1 MATRLLRA
9 TVVAGA
15 AAWAA
20 AGTPAN
26 SAPPRVEPGVFLYA
40 APSLGDPNFF
50 ESVVFILE
58 HGAGGSLGLIVNRP
72 TRVGVREAVKE
83 LAETRGL
90 DLRVYE
96 GGPVQ
101 PEARV
106 ALVRSPRALPD
117 AWRVLPD
124 VQLSTQPRQWREIAG
139 DAEAASRLRVYAGY
153 AGWGPGQLASEM
165 RLGSWIV
172 TRADARSI
180 FSSEPSALWP
190 RVHELM
196 RRIEARA
203 RITAAAEAVRPA
215 AATDTISRRCA
226 PGNPP
231 GQLRATVGW

>member
-15 AAWAA
+15 AAWAG
-20 AGTPAN
+20 AGTPAD

-40 APSLGDPNFF
+40 APSLGDPNFV
-50 ESVVFILE
+50 ESVVLLLE
-58 HGAGGSLGLIVNRP
+58 HGPGGSLGLIVNRP

-90 DLRVYE
+90 DLRVYA

-101 PEARV
+101 PEV
-106 ALVRSPRALPD
+106 MLALVRSTRALPD
-117 AWRVLPD
+117 ARRVLPD
-124 VQLSTQPRQWREIAG
+124 VQLSAQPRRWREVAG

-153 AGWGPGQLASEM
+153 AGWAPGQLAREM

-172 TRADARSI
+172 ARADARSI
-180 FSSEPSALWP
+180 FSSDPSALWP

-203 RITAAAEAVRPA
+203 GITAEAEAVRPA
-215 AATDTISRRCA
+215 AATGTASRRSA
-226 PGNPP
+226 PGSPP
-231 GQLRATVGW
+231 VPLRAAAGS